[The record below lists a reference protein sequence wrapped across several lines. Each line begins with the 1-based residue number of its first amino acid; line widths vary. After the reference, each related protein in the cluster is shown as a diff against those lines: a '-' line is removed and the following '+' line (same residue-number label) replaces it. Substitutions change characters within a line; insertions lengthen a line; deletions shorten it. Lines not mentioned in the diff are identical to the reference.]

1 MKALSQRVVKSC
13 KTLSVSQSVF
23 EFSEIKVYIYSIR
36 EDWPS
41 LPTQSSL
48 GIVRLTP
55 SKPAG
60 KAAWGCTVQ
69 QMSQPE
75 GGGCSAQ
82 K

>member
-1 MKALSQRVVKSC
+1 MKNLSQRVVKSC
-13 KTLSVSQSVF
+13 KTLSVSQSL
-23 EFSEIKVYIYSIR
+23 SSLKLRYIYSIR